1 MTELIELKKESARPQ
16 KHKNNR
22 IMLKRTTTQKD
33 GRVINPV
40 AAG

>member
-1 MTELIELKKESARPQ
+1 MIELIEPKKESARPHRKKKIQ
-16 KHKNNR
+16 T
-22 IMLKRTTTQKD
+22 MLKKTTTQKD